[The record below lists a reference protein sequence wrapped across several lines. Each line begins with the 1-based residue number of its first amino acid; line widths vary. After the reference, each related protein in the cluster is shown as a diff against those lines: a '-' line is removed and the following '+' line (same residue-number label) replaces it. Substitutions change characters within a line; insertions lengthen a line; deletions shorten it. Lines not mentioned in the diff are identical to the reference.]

1 MKLKTN
7 RPVNVNELGMIAHA
21 CNATE
26 LQQVLVLPGL
36 PSEFQSSMELQK
48 QNQQTKPKSPKDS
61 NFNAIQFIYYI
72 PKILCFFYDNNY
84 SYHLFIYCFLF
95 MSYVSFIKFIHKYL
109 YFPTILKGD
118 LSVLLAFLGTHC

>member
-36 PSEFQSSMELQK
+36 PSEFQSSMERQK

-72 PKILCFFYDNNY
+72 LKILCFF
-84 SYHLFIYCFLF
+84 LR
-95 MSYVSFIKFIHKYL
+95 
-109 YFPTILKGD
+109 
-118 LSVLLAFLGTHC
+118 